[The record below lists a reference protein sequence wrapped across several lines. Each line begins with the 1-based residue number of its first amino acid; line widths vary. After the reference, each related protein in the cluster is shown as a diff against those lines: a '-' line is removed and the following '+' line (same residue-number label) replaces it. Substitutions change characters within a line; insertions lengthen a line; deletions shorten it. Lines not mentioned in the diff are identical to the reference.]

1 MSDHTIQ
8 TKWNSAII
16 VTRKF
21 RYQCFGGTL
30 TWLMEGFVT
39 LLEAYGIDKV
49 VVSYIFIILVYYI
62 LTQVKEIFVDIVTT

>member
-1 MSDHTIQ
+1 
-8 TKWNSAII
+8 
-16 VTRKF
+16 
-21 RYQCFGGTL
+21 
-30 TWLMEGFVT
+30 MEGFVI